1 MTDLDDLI
9 TRYVAI
15 WNEPDADVR
24 RKWIAGTW
32 CERASLFNRVNE
44 YHGHAGIEEAV
55 KRSHELFV
63 ARGFVFRPR
72 AQPVSHHSAI
82 RFTWEMITAADGELD
97 SIGTQFM
104 VLGDDGRIRLDYQF
118 IETPPTS

>member
-1 MTDLDDLI
+1 MTDLDGFI

-15 WNEPDADVR
+15 WNEPNPDAR
-24 RKWIAGTW
+24 HEWIAATW
-32 CERASLFNRVNE
+32 GERASLFNRVNE

-55 KRSHELFV
+55 KRSYELFV
-63 ARGFVFRPR
+63 ARGFVFRAR
-72 AQPVSHHSAI
+72 AQPVSHHGAI
-82 RFTWEMITAADGELD
+82 RFTWEMITTADGEVD

-104 VLGDDGRIRLDYQF
+104 VLGEDGRIRLDYQF